1 MTDKELKKLSRKQ
14 LLELLLKQTERADL
28 LEQELKQLQKKLEDK
43 TLGVNESGSI
53 AEAALKLNG
62 VFEAAQAAADQYL
75 ENIKR
80 LHDSCVAEA
89 QTAQKNANEQ
99 VSSEET
105 PLPLQKTQ
113 SPKPKNGV
121 NKRCKKKKSRSRTR
135 K

>member
-14 LLELLLKQTERADL
+14 LLELLLKQTERADQ
-28 LEQELKQLQKKLEDK
+28 LEQELMLLQKKLDDK

-80 LHDSCVAEA
+80 MHDSCVAESQVVQENTA
-89 QTAQKNANEQ
+89 EQT
-99 VSSEET
+99 SSEKS
-105 PLPLQKTQ
+105 PSQKTQ
-113 SPKPKNGV
+113 SPKTKKGV
-121 NKRCKKKKSRSRTR
+121 NKRCKKRKSRSQTR